1 MFRFY
6 LICQAK
12 LYLKGDQD
20 FCSIASHNKYAFIG
34 TIDVPPNDAG
44 SVTVPI
50 TPKIV
55 GKVNVE
61 VVVIGTN
68 PRIDGDSVM
77 DAVRRRLLIVVSPL
91 VCRCQATCKRTHQL
105 QTLLA
110 QQCWELLRPCW
121 QCCASGCNNSQHCW
135 EGYHPFVNQVLYVC
149 VAPTMLEDL
158 RRSCAN
164 GSTIVTFRFRDHG
177 TNERNVGICW
187 LKSLAGSNL
196 CATTRNNTQQ
206 HAKTRNNTQ

>member
-1 MFRFY
+1 
-6 LICQAK
+6 
-12 LYLKGDQD
+12 
-20 FCSIASHNKYAFIG
+20 
-34 TIDVPPNDAG
+34 
-44 SVTVPI
+44 
-50 TPKIV
+50 
-55 GKVNVE
+55 
-61 VVVIGTN
+61 
-68 PRIDGDSVM
+68 M

-135 EGYHPFVNQVLYVC
+135 EGYNSFVNQVLYVC
-149 VAPTMLEDL
+149 VAPTMLKDL

-187 LKSLAGSNL
+187 LKSLTGSNL
-196 CATTRNNTQQ
+196 CATKRNNTQK
-206 HAKTRNNTQ
+206 HATTRNNMQQGVQTDASCKIQQCCVRFHEALGFKPECSYSISWMGESKSFC